1 MIYET
6 VITTMN
12 PDGSVHIAPMG
23 IRDED
28 GKYLIA
34 PFKPSRTLDNLLH
47 SGVAVINTTD
57 DVLIFAGCLTGR
69 NDWPVVDATHIACKR
84 LSAALAHVEVRVE
97 SRKDDE
103 LRPVFTCR
111 QTHAA
116 THGPFRGFNRA
127 QAAVIEAAILVSR
140 LHLLPEHKI
149 RSELE
154 YLGIAVG
161 KTAGENERTAW
172 QWLTDKVEQY
182 YADNSSNA
190 DKR

>member
-12 PDGSVHIAPMG
+12 PDGTVHIAPMG
-23 IRDED
+23 IRHEQE
-28 GKYLIA
+28 KYQIA

-47 SGVAVINTTD
+47 SGVAVINATA
-57 DVLIFAGCLTGR
+57 DVLIIAGCLTGR
-69 NDWPVVDATHIACKR
+69 HDWPLVPATHIACKR
-84 LSAALAHVEVRVE
+84 LAGALSHVEVRVE
-97 SRKDDE
+97 SSKDDE
-103 LRPVFTCR
+103 LRPVFTCGAVY
-111 QTHAA
+111 AA

-127 QAAVIEAAILVSR
+127 QAAVLEAAILVSR
-140 LHLLPEHKI
+140 LHMLPEQKI

-154 YLGIAVG
+154 YLSIAIG

-172 QWLTDKVEQY
+172 QWLMEKVENY
-182 YADNSSNA
+182 YSKNA

>member
-12 PDGSVHIAPMG
+12 PDGAVHIAPMG
-23 IRDED
+23 IRHENE
-28 GKYLIA
+28 KYLIA

-57 DVLIFAGCLTGR
+57 DVLIIAGCLTGR
-69 NDWPVVDATHIACKR
+69 HDWPVADATTIPCKR
-84 LSAALAHVEVRVE
+84 LAGALAHVEVQVE
-97 SRKDDE
+97 NSKDDE

-111 QTHAA
+111 PVHAA

-127 QAAVIEAAILVSR
+127 QAAVVEAAILVSR
-140 LHLLPEHKI
+140 LHLLPEQKI

-154 YLGIAVG
+154 YLNIAIG
-161 KTAGENERTAW
+161 KTAGEKERTAW
-172 QWLTDKVEQY
+172 QWLMEKVDDY
-182 YADNSSNA
+182 YC
-190 DKR
+190 